1 MSEYKIHIGTG
12 DDRKTYVL
20 DRDSLLNTEAI
31 AIEAATGRTLLDV
44 FNGLP
49 EVSMISITALVWI
62 LRRRDEPGLQFGDV
76 QFAIS
81 ELDLEDPEAETV
93 PKDEPAPEP
102 S

>member
-12 DDRKTYVL
+12 ENRKTYVL
-20 DRDSLLNTEAI
+20 DRDSLMNTEAI

-62 LRRRDEPGLQFGDV
+62 LRRREEPGLRFEEV

-81 ELDLEDPEAETV
+81 DLDLEDSEDT
-93 PKDEPAPEP
+93 PKEEGEPEP

>member
-12 DDRKTYVL
+12 ENRKTYIF

-44 FNGLP
+44 ISGLP
-49 EVSMISITALVWI
+49 ELSMISITSVIWI
-62 LRRRDEPGLQFGDV
+62 LRRREEPELQFGDV

-81 ELDLEDPEAETV
+81 DLDMDEPDPKEDDLE
-93 PKDEPAPEP
+93 PEP

>member
-12 DDRKTYVL
+12 DNRKTYVL

-49 EVSMISITALVWI
+49 EVSMICITAVVWI
-62 LRRRDEPGLQFGDV
+62 LRRREEPELRFEDV

-81 ELDLEDPEAETV
+81 DLDLEDPD
-93 PKDEPAPEP
+93 PKDEEAPEP